1 LTATRNVASL
11 LGSVREEEI
20 HSMVEYNIDPARYA
34 ERPIQIASRLS
45 TAKDYMRSGM
55 PAPTWL
61 HMPLFTHLSSTSS
74 AGVTAVGG
82 GDEDD
87 ATAVA
92 ASLGTATS
100 LADCV
105 AILTD
110 AIRNKLSKL
119 LSIPVENARRFLFAF
134 SPFGTTSDAISPL

>member
-1 LTATRNVASL
+1 
-11 LGSVREEEI
+11 
-20 HSMVEYNIDPARYA
+20 
-34 ERPIQIASRLS
+34 
-45 TAKDYMRSGM
+45 
-55 PAPTWL
+55 
-61 HMPLFTHLSSTSS
+61 MPLFTHLSSTSS

-92 ASLGTATS
+92 ASLGIATS
-100 LADCV
+100 LADCA

-119 LSIPVENARRFLFAF
+119 LSIPVENVSELFCLSQRFVIH
-134 SPFGTTSDAISPL
+134 SDYSLPSRSTLVKA